1 MVYNERQY
9 LPNYHVLET
18 IAKNDKPNVYGVT
31 GIRDYS
37 GQKSNN
43 LNNNPIDLFT
53 LSCFS
58 FNYQFRF
65 NNQLEYNNP
74 FGRNRSQYSAV
85 TEKNLITFVEEM
97 KQRRIE
103 FYSRD
108 FRLLSID
115 RLGNNDFIYCDPP
128 YLITT
133 GSYNDGN
140 RGFKDWKEQEEN
152 DLLEW
157 LDKANAQG
165 AKFALSNMFSHLG
178 KNNEILIEWAKK
190 YNVHYI
196 DSDYSNCNYQLK
208 DKTNSNSVEAVSYTH

>member
-1 MVYNERQY
+1 M
-9 LPNYHVLET
+9 
-18 IAKNDKPNVYGVT
+18 
-31 GIRDYS
+31 
-37 GQKSNN
+37 
-43 LNNNPIDLFT
+43 
-53 LSCFS
+53 
-58 FNYQFRF
+58 
-65 NNQLEYNNP
+65 
-74 FGRNRSQYSAV
+74 
-85 TEKNLITFVEEM
+85 
-97 KQRRIE
+97 
-103 FYSRD
+103 
-108 FRLLSID
+108 
-115 RLGNNDFIYCDPP
+115 
-128 YLITT
+128 ITT

-208 DKTNSNSVEAVSYTH
+208 DKTNSNSVEVLLRHNGARMEDIQRWLGHSTIGTTEKIYAHFEEEEHLVSAERIAKALQPDTDDSGEKLLSAPKGKSDFEM